1 MTRPG
6 FLDASRVRHWL
17 GGVEPA
23 WTALTYESFNA
34 LHSEPSATNMALRL
48 ANDLTADELDA
59 SAVAH
64 NTLVL
69 LHHAAQARGLK
80 LTAAGNLAR
89 SVVAEMIDL
98 FDWPDFNK
106 TEARQLNKVIN
117 EPDFLPVHFVRL
129 VAEAARLVCRNR
141 GFMKPTA
148 LGRDLSKEL
157 KRGALLAILFHVA
170 GWHCNLSYFGRGLH
184 GAWPQRDIGI
194 ILWSLSVAAWDWE
207 SRERLTRLCAI
218 PINGVLDAQWDS
230 GSMAMEA
237 RVLRP
242 LLWFGLLEYRH
253 DAPPGD
259 RYGGRHFFR
268 KSALFDRF
276 LQFDIEI
283 ERAPSTPN

>member
-34 LHSEPSATNMALRL
+34 LRSEPSATNMALRL

-80 LTAAGNLAR
+80 LTVAGNLAR
-89 SVVAEMIDL
+89 SVVGEMIDL

-117 EPDFLPVHFVRL
+117 EPDFLPLHFVRL
-129 VAEAARLVCRNR
+129 VAEAARLVRRHR

-148 LGRDLSKEL
+148 LGRDLSKEP
-157 KRGALLAILFHVA
+157 KRGALLAILFHIA
-170 GWHCNLSYFGRGLH
+170 GWHCDLSYFGRGLH
-184 GAWPQRDIGI
+184 SAWPQRDIGI
-194 ILWSLSVAAWDWE
+194 ILWSLSVGAWDWE
-207 SRERLTRLCAI
+207 SRESLTRLCAI

-237 RVLRP
+237 RILRP

-259 RYGGRHFFR
+259 RYGGRHFCR

-283 ERAPSTPN
+283 EREPSTPN